1 MLTLFIG
8 NNSGW
13 ARIFDVVHGKPNYLD
28 LLEEYQLNPNAL
40 ISILKLF
47 YASKAFTA
55 YIYLL

>member
-1 MLTLFIG
+1 MFIG

-13 ARIFDVVHGKPNYLD
+13 AHVFDVVHGKPNYLD

-55 YIYLL
+55 CIYLL